1 MVALGETETLV
12 QHNSPPSLATLITRL
27 EATSDAEVG
36 VLADGIVQLLMSG
49 ARFPGFWSGEIIA
62 PKNRLGSKEWR
73 LIQRFDADD
82 QATSWKDSE
91 IRKHLLKELDKHTTG
106 DAADELV
113 VGPEN
118 GGGVATAI
126 ITDVKPETQDEY
138 FAWEIKIKS
147 AQAKYPGYEGI
158 YLQPPLP
165 GRPGQWTTLLRFDS
179 PASLE
184 KWFESEERRTLVEE
198 AEKMVESTRFQRM
211 TGSFPGWFPVDKE
224 TGKGP
229 PNWKAAL
236 LVMLGLF
243 PIVMLEIWLLSP
255 METTWNSSVR
265 TFINLMISVSF
276 TSFVSMPL
284 CVKWFD
290 WWLLPPK
297 DAPASGNLRGIV
309 IVTVLLIVQVL
320 LLWNLLK

>member
-1 MVALGETETLV
+1 MVALDEAETLV
-12 QHNSPPSLATLITRL
+12 ETNSPTTLATLITRL
-27 EATSDAEVG
+27 QGTSDAEVSI
-36 VLADGIVQLLMSG
+36 LADGLVQLLMSG

-62 PKNRLGSKEWR
+62 PKNKLGGKEWR
-73 LIQRFDADD
+73 LIQRFDIDEQANNWRDSKVRQKLLESLDD
-82 QATSWKDSE
+82 
-91 IRKHLLKELDKHTTG
+91 HTEG
-106 DAADELV
+106 DPAHELV
-113 VGPEN
+113 IGPEN

-126 ITDVKPETQDEY
+126 ITEVKPELQEDY
-138 FAWEIKIKS
+138 FAWECKIQS

-165 GRPGQWTTLLRFDS
+165 TRPGQWTTLLRFDS

-184 KWFESEERRTLVEE
+184 RWFESEERRKLVEE
-198 AEKMVESTRFQRM
+198 AEQFVESTKFQKM
-211 TGSFPGWFPVDKE
+211 TGSFPGWFPVDKN

-236 LVMLGLF
+236 LVLLGLF
-243 PIVMLEIWLLSP
+243 PIVMFEIWLLSP
-255 METTWNSSVR
+255 METTWNSSVK
-265 TFINLMISVSF
+265 TFFNLMISVSF

-290 WWLLPPK
+290 WWLLPQK
-297 DAPASGNLRGIV
+297 DAPSSTNSKGVL
-309 IVTVLLIVQVL
+309 IVTVLLLLQVV